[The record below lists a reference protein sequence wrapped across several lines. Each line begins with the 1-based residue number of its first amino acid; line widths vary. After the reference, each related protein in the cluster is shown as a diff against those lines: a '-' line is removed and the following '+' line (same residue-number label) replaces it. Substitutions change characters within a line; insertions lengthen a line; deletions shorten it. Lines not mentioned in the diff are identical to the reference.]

1 MPWQVFDHTADLGL
15 RVEAAS
21 REALFEEAGR
31 AFTAL
36 IVEEPDA
43 AVLERERLDVALT
56 ASDPADLLFDWL
68 HALLVAFEVRHL
80 LLVRFAVEIVEREEP
95 EDLDEIVE
103 LGAPDERE
111 DPDGRERGLR
121 LRASA
126 WGERVDPA
134 RHRLVREVKAITY
147 HGLWLRPQGAGWA
160 AEVIVDV

>member
-15 RVEAAS
+15 RVEAPS

-43 AVLERERLDVALT
+43 AVRERERLDVALAAT
-56 ASDPADLLFDWL
+56 DPADLLFDWL
-68 HALLVAFEVRHL
+68 HALLLAFEVRHL
-80 LLVRFAVEIVEREEP
+80 LLVRFAIELIEPGERQ
-95 EDLDEIVE
+95 
-103 LGAPDERE
+103 G
-111 DPDGRERGLR
+111 GLQ

-126 WGERVDPA
+126 WGERIDPA
-134 RHRLVREVKAITY
+134 RHRLAREVKAITY

>member
-1 MPWQVFDHTADLGL
+1 MPWRVFDHTADLGL
-15 RVEAAS
+15 RVEAPT

-36 IVEEPDA
+36 IVEAPD
-43 AVLERERLDVALT
+43 VTVRPRERLDVALT
-56 ASDPADLLFDWL
+56 AADPADLLFDWL

-80 LLVRFAVEIVEREEP
+80 VHARFAVELVE
-95 EDLDEIVE
+95 LDE
-103 LGAPDERE
+103 R
-111 DPDGRERGLR
+111 DGREGDLQ

-147 HGLWLRPQGAGWA
+147 HGLWLRPEGAGWA

>member
-15 RVEAAS
+15 RVEAPS
-21 REALFEEAGR
+21 REGLFEEAGR

-43 AVLERERLDVALT
+43 AIRERERLDVALT
-56 ASDPADLLFDWL
+56 ASDPAELLFDWL

-80 LLVRFAVEIVEREEP
+80 LLARFAVEVLEH
-95 EDLDEIVE
+95 
-103 LGAPDERE
+103 GGPDDHAE
-111 DPDGRERGLR
+111 PDGRDGGLQ

-134 RHRLVREVKAITY
+134 RHRLLREVKAITY

>member
-15 RVEAAS
+15 RFEAPT

-31 AFTAL
+31 AFVAL

-43 AVLERERLDVALT
+43 VVRSRERLDVAL
-56 ASDPADLLFDWL
+56 AAADPADLLFDWL

-80 LLVRFAVEIVEREEP
+80 LLARFAIELVE
-95 EDLDEIVE
+95 LDEF
-103 LGAPDERE
+103 DER
-111 DPDGRERGLR
+111 GAGLQ
-121 LRASA
+121 LHASA

>member
-15 RVEAAS
+15 RVEAAT
-21 REALFEEAGR
+21 RAALFEEAGR

-36 IVEEPDA
+36 IVEEPDT
-43 AVLERERLDVALT
+43 AVRERERLDVALT
-56 ASDPADLLFDWL
+56 AADPADLLFDWL

-80 LLVRFAVEIVEREEP
+80 LLVRFAVELEE
-95 EDLDEIVE
+95 LDKLEALE
-103 LGAPDERE
+103 G
-111 DPDGRERGLR
+111 GLQ

>member
-15 RVEAAS
+15 RVEAPT

-31 AFTAL
+31 ALAAL
-36 IVEEPDA
+36 IVEDPDA
-43 AVLERERLDVALT
+43 TVREQERLDVELSA
-56 ASDPADLLFDWL
+56 AEPADLLFDWL
-68 HALLVAFEVRHL
+68 HALLVAFELRHL
-80 LLVRFAVEIVEREEP
+80 LLVRFT
-95 EDLDEIVE
+95 VE
-103 LGAPDERE
+103 LDDRATREPGEAPARAELDGPVGA
-111 DPDGRERGLR
+111 LR

-160 AEVIVDV
+160 AEAIVDV

>member
-43 AVLERERLDVALT
+43 AVRERERLDVALT

-68 HALLVAFEVRHL
+68 HALLVAFELRHL
-80 LLVRFAVEIVEREEP
+80 LLARFAVEV
-95 EDLDEIVE
+95 LE
-103 LGAPDERE
+103 LGGPDDRAG
-111 DPDGRERGLR
+111 PDGRDGGLR
-121 LRASA
+121 LRGSA

>member
-15 RVEAAS
+15 RVEAPT

-36 IVEEPDA
+36 IVEAPD
-43 AVLERERLDVALT
+43 VTVRPRERLDVALT
-56 ASDPADLLFDWL
+56 AADPADLLFDWL

-80 LLVRFAVEIVEREEP
+80 LLSRFAVTLDDFGELDEVAERE
-95 EDLDEIVE
+95 
-103 LGAPDERE
+103 G
-111 DPDGRERGLR
+111 GLR

-147 HGLWLRPQGAGWA
+147 HGLWLRPEGAGWA

>member
-15 RVEAAS
+15 RVEAPTRA
-21 REALFEEAGR
+21 ALFEEAGR
-31 AFTAL
+31 ALTAL

-43 AVLERERLDVALT
+43 SVRAHERLDVAL
-56 ASDPADLLFDWL
+56 AAADPADLLFDWL

-80 LLVRFAVEIVEREEP
+80 LLARFAVGLE
-95 EDLDEIVE
+95 
-103 LGAPDERE
+103 
-111 DPDGRERGLR
+111 ERGGGLH

-126 WGERVDPA
+126 WGEPVDPA

-147 HGLWLRPQGAGWA
+147 HGLWLRPEGAGWA

>member
-31 AFTAL
+31 ALTAL

-43 AVLERERLDVALT
+43 VVRERERLDVALT
-56 ASDPADLLFDWL
+56 AADPADLLFDWL

-80 LLVRFAVEIVEREEP
+80 LLVRFATEIVGID
-95 EDLDEIVE
+95 DLDEIVDPDD
-103 LGAPDERE
+103 PDEHE
-111 DPDGRERGLR
+111 GGLQ

-134 RHRLVREVKAITY
+134 RHRLVHEVKAITY
-147 HGLWLRPQGAGWA
+147 HGLWLGRQGAGWA

>member
-43 AVLERERLDVALT
+43 AVRERERLDVALT

-80 LLVRFAVEIVEREEP
+80 LLARFA
-95 EDLDEIVE
+95 VE
-103 LGAPDERE
+103 LGAPDERQ
-111 DPDGRERGLR
+111 DPDGRGRGLR

-126 WGERVDPA
+126 WGEPVDPA

>member
-15 RVEAAS
+15 RVEAPS

-43 AVLERERLDVALT
+43 AVRERERFDVALT
-56 ASDPADLLFDWL
+56 AADPADLLFDWL

-80 LLVRFAVEIVEREEP
+80 LLVRFAVE
-95 EDLDEIVE
+95 LDE
-103 LGAPDERE
+103 LFALDEG
-111 DPDGRERGLR
+111 DGDLH

-126 WGERVDPA
+126 WGEPVDRA

-147 HGLWLRPQGAGWA
+147 HGLGLRPEGAGWA
-160 AEVIVDV
+160 AEAIVDV

>member
-15 RVEAAS
+15 RVEAAT
-21 REALFEEAGR
+21 RAALFEEAGR

-36 IVEEPDA
+36 IVEEPDT
-43 AVLERERLDVALT
+43 AVRERERLDVALT
-56 ASDPADLLFDWL
+56 AADPADLLFDWL

-80 LLVRFAVEIVEREEP
+80 LLVRFAVELEEL
-95 EDLDEIVE
+95 DKLDEFDKLDQLEE
-103 LGAPDERE
+103 LDELE
-111 DPDGRERGLR
+111 GGLQ

>member
-15 RVEAAS
+15 RVEAPS

-36 IVEEPDA
+36 IVEEPDT
-43 AVLERERLDVALT
+43 AVRERERFDVALT
-56 ASDPADLLFDWL
+56 ATDPADLLFDWL

-80 LLVRFAVEIVEREEP
+80 LLVRFAVELYE
-95 EDLDEIVE
+95 LDEGE
-103 LGAPDERE
+103 GDL
-111 DPDGRERGLR
+111 GLR
-121 LRASA
+121 GSA
-126 WGERVDPA
+126 WGEPVDPA
-134 RHRLVREVKAITY
+134 RHRLAREVKAITY

>member
-1 MPWQVFDHTADLGL
+1 MPWRVFDHTADLGL
-15 RVEAAS
+15 RVEAHS

-36 IVEEPDA
+36 IVEEPHA
-43 AVLERERLDVALT
+43 SVRERQRVDVALT

-80 LLVRFAVEIVEREEP
+80 LLVRFAVR
-95 EDLDEIVE
+95 LVE
-103 LGAPDERE
+103 LAEPGGVVARE
-111 DPDGRERGLR
+111 DREGGLR

-147 HGLWLRPQGAGWA
+147 HGLWLRPEGAGWA

>member
-15 RVEAAS
+15 RVEAPS

-36 IVEEPDA
+36 IVEEPDT
-43 AVLERERLDVALT
+43 AVREGERFDVALT
-56 ASDPADLLFDWL
+56 AADPADLLFDWL

-80 LLVRFAVEIVEREEP
+80 LLVRFAVELEE
-95 EDLDEIVE
+95 LDEGE
-103 LGAPDERE
+103 G
-111 DPDGRERGLR
+111 GLH

-126 WGERVDPA
+126 WGEPVDPA

-160 AEVIVDV
+160 AEAIVDV

>member
-31 AFTAL
+31 ALTAL
-36 IVEEPDA
+36 IVEEPEA
-43 AVLERERLDVALT
+43 AVRTRERLDVALT

-80 LLVRFAVEIVEREEP
+80 LLVRFAIEIVGTG
-95 EDLDEIVE
+95 EDEDRGEIVGLDEAGVGE
-103 LGAPDERE
+103 GD
-111 DPDGRERGLR
+111 LR
-121 LRASA
+121 LRGRA

-134 RHRLVREVKAITY
+134 RHRLVHEVKAITY
-147 HGLWLRPQGAGWA
+147 HGLWLGRQGAGWA